1 MPKKKDIM
9 GSLTSL
15 KLQVDHNGRIH
26 TLTNNTATWKFMTP
40 IKAIDFVETY
50 NGLLAETSEGLTS
63 LKIQVDC
70 NGRVYSFSAV
80 N

>member
-70 NGRVYSFSAV
+70 DGRVYSFSAA

>member
-1 MPKKKDIM
+1 MSKKKDIM

-15 KLQVDHNGRIH
+15 KIQVDHNGRIH

-40 IKAIDFVETY
+40 IQAIDFVETY

-63 LKIQVDC
+63 LKMQVDC
-70 NGRVYSFSAV
+70 NGRVHSCSNV